1 MLNWLSLLKSEFR
14 AWYCY
19 SEQNRKGIELL
30 VTAVA
35 AVEKV
40 NPDNILLLSGFL
52 LATEIEDEENK
63 SLLVV
68 AALIDQSSKST
79 ENAGNATQ

>member
-1 MLNWLSLLKSEFR
+1 M
-14 AWYCY
+14 
-19 SEQNRKGIELL
+19 
-30 VTAVA
+30 AVA
-35 AVEKV
+35 AVEEV
-40 NPDNILLLSGFL
+40 NPYNILPLSGFL
-52 LATEIEDEENK
+52 LTTEIEDEENK